1 MALLSNQLQQEL
13 DQNPFDADEFVERLA
28 WRTMGGRGGESFDPM
43 VLHQSFEQTIRDL
56 KVLNDKMKRKSE
68 KLEAQ
73 VIEEEKKFKNRVGHL
88 LKGNQQAFT
97 QFQELDEKIN
107 FVATKVVHL
116 GEQLEGVN
124 TPRSRA
130 VEAQQLIRY
139 FAEFVHEDSSAH
151 PSSSIFND
159 PNQLTQAADVVQKL
173 HMIAQ
178 ELPADPKFEGAKR
191 RIADKYDQVERNLIE
206 EFDAAHKRDP
216 PDKAK
221 MKQCA
226 TSLSHFK
233 GYNQCVDAFIERCQE
248 DTFFHE
254 EIHPDILQLC
264 QRTEPVIKQVFTN
277 PETVVEKLILN
288 IYNGILKKEVDANL
302 GEVKYSE
309 AYLKNLHDWYMKT
322 NQLSSDLQR
331 FKMGSDQTFLP
342 KLTKH
347 IFSRYLQQY
356 IEIEKTFLR
365 NKCEMILTRY
375 YDGKGHVKR
384 VMQSSSAVGT
394 AIQDF
399 QAKIQ
404 GQIQA
409 KIKDTDVAVVFQKA
423 QSLYPLHHQ
432 PQQET
437 FGGETFLSQEVA
449 INLLQEFKM
458 AFKRCQSL
466 ASNSTQLPLNAL
478 AIFDVMVQFLCVDH
492 IDYAL
497 ELGSLTIPSFDT
509 KVEPE
514 VTFFDVVGQANAI
527 FHLLEKQFS
536 DCVVPLVLAS
546 PQHSE
551 ALSRKGRVM
560 HDMEAKLDSGL
571 DRSLAA
577 IVGWVKFILC
587 NEQKKTD
594 FKPES
599 EGDGEFMLYSHAC
612 AKVCKFMKS
621 QVETIRQ
628 SLDGKNVDAVLTELG
643 TRFHRVIYEHLQQ
656 FQYNSTGGML
666 AICDVRE
673 YRECVKEFDSAIVLS
688 LFDTL
693 HALTNLLV
701 VVPDNLK
708 QVCHGE
714 HLAGLD
720 RSILHLFVQLRADYR
735 TSKLS
740 LQFK

>member
-1 MALLSNQLQQEL
+1 M
-13 DQNPFDADEFVERLA
+13 
-28 WRTMGGRGGESFDPM
+28 
-43 VLHQSFEQTIRDL
+43 
-56 KVLNDKMKRKSE
+56 
-68 KLEAQ
+68 
-73 VIEEEKKFKNRVGHL
+73 
-88 LKGNQQAFT
+88 
-97 QFQELDEKIN
+97 
-107 FVATKVVHL
+107 
-116 GEQLEGVN
+116 
-124 TPRSRA
+124 PRSRA

-139 FAEFVHEDSSAH
+139 FAEFTSTTNSGPTSA
-151 PSSSIFND
+151 IFVD
-159 PNQLTQAADVVQKL
+159 PNQLQAAADIIQKL

-178 ELPADPKFEGAKR
+178 ELPADPKFEAAKR
-191 RIADKYDQVERNLIE
+191 RIAEKYDAVERNLIE
-206 EFDAAHKRDP
+206 EFNAAHRRDP
-216 PDKAK
+216 ADKIK
-221 MKQCA
+221 MKSCA
-226 TSLSHFK
+226 ASLSHFK
-233 GYNQCVDAFIERCQE
+233 GYNQCIDAFIERCQE

-264 QRTEPVIKQVFTN
+264 HKTEPLINEVFTN
-277 PETVVEKLILN
+277 PEAVMAKLILN
-288 IYNGILKKEVDANL
+288 IYNGKLKEEVDSNL
-302 GEVKYSE
+302 GEVKYTE

-322 NQLSSDLQR
+322 NQLSTELRR
-331 FKMGSDQTFLP
+331 FNMGSDQTFLT

-347 IFSRYLQQY
+347 IFSRYLDQY
-356 IEIEKTFLR
+356 KDIEITFLR
-365 NKCEMILTRY
+365 NKCGMILMRY
-375 YDGKGHVKR
+375 YDGKGHIKR
-384 VMQSSSAVGT
+384 VVQPFNPPTAVGT
-394 AIQDF
+394 AIQDI

-404 GQIQA
+404 A
-409 KIKDTDVAVVFQKA
+409 K
-423 QSLYPLHHQ
+423 SLYPLHHQ
-432 PQQET
+432 PQVES

-449 INLLQEFKM
+449 INLLQEFKE

-478 AIFDVMVQFLCVDH
+478 MIFDVMTQFLCVEH

-497 ELGSLTIPSFDT
+497 ELGSLTIPPFDS

-514 VTFFDVVGQANAI
+514 LSFFDVVGQANAI

-536 DCVVPLVLAS
+536 DCVVPLVLGS

-551 ALSRKGRVM
+551 ALQRKRRVM
-560 HDMEAKLDSGL
+560 HEMESKLDHGL

-577 IVGWVKFILC
+577 IVGWVKFILS

-599 EGDGEFMLYSHAC
+599 EGEGEFLLYSQAC

-621 QVETIRQ
+621 QVETIRL

-673 YRECVKEFDSAIVLS
+673 YRECVKEFESPLVLS

-714 HLAGLD
+714 HLAGLE
-720 RSILHLFVQLRADYR
+720 RPILHSFVQLRADYR

-740 LQFK
+740 LTFK

>member
-1 MALLSNQLQQEL
+1 VYLKDHLVDHLEGPRKSMALLSHQLQQEL
-13 DQNPFDADEFVERLA
+13 EQDPFDADEFVERLA
-28 WRTMGGRGGESFDPM
+28 WRTTGGRSVESFDPM

-56 KVLNDKMKRKSE
+56 KVLNEKMKRKSE

-73 VIEEEKKFKNRVGHL
+73 VTDEEKKFKNHVGEL
-88 LKGNQQAFT
+88 LRGNQQAFA

-107 FVATKVVHL
+107 YVATKVVHL

-124 TPRSRA
+124 MPRSRA

-139 FAEFVHEDSSAH
+139 FAEFTSNDDSGPKS
-151 PSSSIFND
+151 PIFVD
-159 PNQLTQAADVVQKL
+159 PNQLQAAADIIQKL
-173 HMIAQ
+173 HMMAQ
-178 ELPADPKFEGAKR
+178 ELPTDPKFEVAKR
-191 RIADKYDQVERNLIE
+191 RISEKYDAIERNLIE
-206 EFDAAHKRDP
+206 DFNAAHRREP
-216 PDKAK
+216 PDKLR
-221 MKQCA
+221 MKSCA

-233 GYNQCVDAFIERCQE
+233 GYNQCIDAFIERCQE
-248 DTFFHE
+248 NTFFHE
-254 EIHPDILQLC
+254 EIHPDIQQLC
-264 QRTEPVIKQVFTN
+264 KKTEPLINEVFTN
-277 PETVVEKLILN
+277 PEAVMAKLVLN
-288 IYNGILKKEVDANL
+288 IYNVVLKNEVDANL
-302 GEVKYSE
+302 KEVKYTE

-322 NQLSSDLQR
+322 NQLSTELQR
-331 FKMGSDQTFLP
+331 FNMGTDQTFLT

-347 IFSRYLQQY
+347 IFSRYLDQY
-356 IEIEKTFLR
+356 KEIEITFLR
-365 NKCEMILTRY
+365 NKCGMHLMRY
-375 YDGKGHVKR
+375 YDSKGHVKR
-384 VMQSSSAVGT
+384 QVQPSTAVGT
-394 AIQDF
+394 AIQDI

-404 GQIQA
+404 A
-409 KIKDTDVAVVFQKA
+409 K
-423 QSLYPLHHQ
+423 SLYPLHHQ
-432 PQQET
+432 PQIES

-458 AFKRCQSL
+458 AFKRCQTL

-478 AIFDVMVQFLCVDH
+478 LIFDVMTQFLCVEH

-497 ELGSLTIPSFDT
+497 ELGSLTIPPFDS

-514 VTFFDVVGQANAI
+514 LTFFDVVGQANAI

-536 DCVVPLVLAS
+536 DCVVPLVIGS

-551 ALSRKGRVM
+551 ALQRKRRVM
-560 HDMEAKLDSGL
+560 HEMESKLDNGL
-571 DRSLAA
+571 DRSLMA
-577 IVGWVKFILC
+577 IVGWVKFILSS
-587 NEQKKTD
+587 EQKKTD

-599 EGDGEFMLYSHAC
+599 EGEGEFLLYSQAC
-612 AKVCKFMKS
+612 AKVCKFMKA
-621 QVETIRQ
+621 QVERIRE
-628 SLDGKNVDAVLTELG
+628 SLDGENVKAVLTELG

-673 YRECVKEFDSAIVLS
+673 YRECVKEFKSPLVLS

-714 HLAGLD
+714 HLAGLE
-720 RSILHLFVQLRADYR
+720 RPILHSFVQLRADYR

-740 LQFK
+740 LTFK

>member
-13 DQNPFDADEFVERLA
+13 EQDPFDADEFVERLA
-28 WRTMGGRGGESFDPM
+28 WRTTAGRSVESFDPM

-56 KVLNDKMKRKSE
+56 KVLNEKMKRKS
-68 KLEAQ
+68 KNLEAQ
-73 VIEEEKKFKNRVGHL
+73 VTDEEKKFKNHVGEL
-88 LKGNQQAFT
+88 LRGNQQAFV

-107 FVATKVVHL
+107 YVATKVVHL

-124 TPRSRA
+124 MPRSRA

-139 FAEFVHEDSSAH
+139 FAEFASNDNSGPTS
-151 PSSSIFND
+151 PIFVD
-159 PNQLTQAADVVQKL
+159 PNKLQAAADVIQKL
-173 HMIAQ
+173 HMMAQ
-178 ELPADPKFEGAKR
+178 ELPTDPKFEVAKR
-191 RIADKYDQVERNLIE
+191 RISEKYDSIERNLIE
-206 EFDAAHKRDP
+206 DFNAAHRNDP
-216 PDKAK
+216 EDKAK
-221 MKQCA
+221 MKSCA
-226 TSLSHFK
+226 ASLSHFK
-233 GYNQCVDAFIERCQE
+233 GYNQCIDAFIERCQE
-248 DTFFHE
+248 VTLFHE
-254 EIHPDILQLC
+254 EIHPDILRLC
-264 QRTEPVIKQVFTN
+264 RKTEPLISEVFTN
-277 PETVVEKLILN
+277 PEAVMAKLVLN

-302 GEVKYSE
+302 GEVKNTE
-309 AYLKNLHDWYMKT
+309 AYLKNLHDWYVKT
-322 NQLSSDLQR
+322 NQLSTDLQK
-331 FKMGSDQTFLP
+331 FNMGTDQTFLT

-347 IFSRYLQQY
+347 IFSRYLDQY
-356 IEIEKTFLR
+356 RDVEITFLK
-365 NKCEMILTRY
+365 NKCGMILQRY
-375 YDGKGHVKR
+375 YHSKDHVKR
-384 VMQSSSAVGT
+384 QFQPSTAVGT

-404 GQIQA
+404 A
-409 KIKDTDVAVVFQKA
+409 KT
-423 QSLYPLHHQ
+423 HHQ
-432 PQQET
+432 PTES
-437 FGGETFLSQEVA
+437 FGNETFLSQEVA

-458 AFKRCQSL
+458 AFKRCQTL

-478 AIFDVMVQFLCVDH
+478 TIFDVLTQFLCVEH

-497 ELGSLTIPSFDT
+497 ELGSLAIPPIDS

-514 VTFFDVVGQANAI
+514 LTFFDVVGQANAI

-536 DCVVPLVLAS
+536 DCVVPLVLGT

-551 ALSRKGRVM
+551 ALQRKRRVM
-560 HDMEAKLDSGL
+560 HEMESKLDNGL

-577 IVGWVKFILC
+577 IVGWVRYILS

-599 EGDGEFMLYSHAC
+599 EGEGDFLLYSQAC
-612 AKVCKFMKS
+612 AKVCKFMNA
-621 QVETIRQ
+621 QVENIRQ
-628 SLDGKNVDAVLTELG
+628 YLDGKNVDAVLTELG

-656 FQYNSTGGML
+656 FQYSSTGGML
-666 AICDVRE
+666 AICDVNK
-673 YRECVKEFDSAIVLS
+673 YRECVKEFQSPVVLS

-714 HLAGLD
+714 HLAGLE
-720 RSILHLFVQLRADYR
+720 RPILHSFVQLRADYR

-740 LQFK
+740 LTFK